1 MTNHD
6 HPYVRILLK
15 CPLCGRGKPR
25 GLLLCWDCHSYE
37 TRHNH
42 GGYSQ
47 DAVDVVD
54 GREEC
59 LWLQAEQQILAA
71 LARDPGAAK

>member
-25 GLLLCWDCHSYE
+25 GLLLCWGHSYE

-59 LWLQAEQQILAA
+59 LWLQAERQILAA